1 MILVLTIFMFNNVGI
16 AENNWYQRA
25 DQTQDALEENY
36 WNEDIKSYNLDS
48 EEESREQ
55 FFHYW
60 WHAHAL
66 DNLVDAYLRT
76 KDSKYEEKIDTLY
89 EGILQRNKGQITN
102 DYYDDMLWM
111 GLALL
116 RAYQITEKEEYKDSV
131 LELWEEIKGGWND
144 HCQGGIAWRKQQL
157 DYKNTPANGP
167 AVILA
172 ARLYREFGKKEYLE
186 WAEKIFSWL
195 DENLVDQNT
204 GFVWDG
210 KNREGK
216 GKIDKDWQFTYNQ
229 GVYIGAAVELFKITE
244 EINFLEKADKTADTA
259 MVRLTLPG
267 ENIIQDEGQEDGG
280 LFKGIY
286 VRYLTK
292 LIVTLAKT
300 KTEQEFNYKE
310 YIEHLEINAESAWEK
325 SRNEKGIFNNDWTEK
340 TDTKI
345 DLSTNLSGVFLMEVM
360 AVLEEKNLLNGG
372 GIK

>member
-1 MILVLTIFMFNNVGI
+1 MSGDFFLIYILMILVLTIFMFNNVGI

-144 HCQGGIAWRKQQL
+144 HCQGGIAWRKQ
-157 DYKNTPANGP
+157 
-167 AVILA
+167 
-172 ARLYREFGKKEYLE
+172 
-186 WAEKIFSWL
+186 
-195 DENLVDQNT
+195 
-204 GFVWDG
+204 
-210 KNREGK
+210 
-216 GKIDKDWQFTYNQ
+216 
-229 GVYIGAAVELFKITE
+229 
-244 EINFLEKADKTADTA
+244 
-259 MVRLTLPG
+259 
-267 ENIIQDEGQEDGG
+267 
-280 LFKGIY
+280 
-286 VRYLTK
+286 
-292 LIVTLAKT
+292 
-300 KTEQEFNYKE
+300 
-310 YIEHLEINAESAWEK
+310 
-325 SRNEKGIFNNDWTEK
+325 
-340 TDTKI
+340 
-345 DLSTNLSGVFLMEVM
+345 
-360 AVLEEKNLLNGG
+360 
-372 GIK
+372 